1 MKLNFV
7 AIILQNLFLL
17 VYGNYYPIVIFN
29 IYFCVIS
36 GKLWYHWKCGGVC
49 DKMGNYILGPFDG
62 QGSLVIALSYIK

>member
-17 VYGNYYPIVIFN
+17 VYGKYSPIVIFN

-36 GKLWYHWKCGGVC
+36 GILWYHWKCGGVC
-49 DKMGNYILGPFDG
+49 DKMGNYILSPFDS
-62 QGSLVIALSYIK
+62 QGSLVIALSYRK

>member
-17 VYGNYYPIVIFN
+17 VYGKYGKYIPIIIFN

-36 GKLWYHWKCGGVC
+36 GKL
-49 DKMGNYILGPFDG
+49 
-62 QGSLVIALSYIK
+62 